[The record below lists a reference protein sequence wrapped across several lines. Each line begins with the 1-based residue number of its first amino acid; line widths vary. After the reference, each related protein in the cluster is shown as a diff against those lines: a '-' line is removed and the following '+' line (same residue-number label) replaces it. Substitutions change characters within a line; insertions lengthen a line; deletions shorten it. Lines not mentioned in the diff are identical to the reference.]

1 MYTIEVKNRYSSLIS
16 NSHGELDD
24 QTKYNI
30 LSDTCSDIGK
40 KLLPKTPKRKWSN
53 LNKTHNVI
61 EARKSLKHALESGSK
76 ADIDNATADL
86 ACAYKDSQ
94 DTYISTLT
102 HIIED
107 ASYSGRHAL
116 AWKVVN
122 EITGRK
128 TIPRP
133 GRPSG
138 SIEERKKKWK
148 DHFRNLLCKSPI
160 VPDDDF
166 KISPIV
172 SQDLP
177 IDVTLFKRTEL
188 EIAIKQSRRGG
199 AVGIDV
205 IHLEIWE
212 SKDFFE
218 DLLNLCNKG
227 LTEHIKPSQWSKSA
241 IKPIP
246 KKGSTIVTNH
256 RGISLNCIAAKLYNK
271 MLLNRIQ
278 PHVDPILSWTQC
290 GFRKSRST
298 LSNIRA
304 LRRIIEGLKDKNVPL
319 ALVFIDFSKAFDSIH
334 RDRMFQILRAYGIP
348 STIVDAIK
356 LIYENSSAQIITPD
370 GETDFFI

>member
-1 MYTIEVKNRYSSLIS
+1 MKTVTPNCSLNRYSSLIS

-24 QTKYNI
+24 QTKYDI

-122 EITGRK
+122 EITGSK

-138 SIEERKKKWK
+138 
-148 DHFRNLLCKSPI
+148 L
-160 VPDDDF
+160 
-166 KISPIV
+166 
-172 SQDLP
+172 
-177 IDVTLFKRTEL
+177 
-188 EIAIKQSRRGG
+188 
-199 AVGIDV
+199 
-205 IHLEIWE
+205 
-212 SKDFFE
+212 
-218 DLLNLCNKG
+218 
-227 LTEHIKPSQWSKSA
+227 
-241 IKPIP
+241 
-246 KKGSTIVTNH
+246 
-256 RGISLNCIAAKLYNK
+256 
-271 MLLNRIQ
+271 
-278 PHVDPILSWTQC
+278 
-290 GFRKSRST
+290 
-298 LSNIRA
+298 
-304 LRRIIEGLKDKNVPL
+304 
-319 ALVFIDFSKAFDSIH
+319 
-334 RDRMFQILRAYGIP
+334 
-348 STIVDAIK
+348 
-356 LIYENSSAQIITPD
+356 
-370 GETDFFI
+370 